1 MSYTAFAS
9 LVTLALFVGMVL
21 LLEGCRRIGVRRMAN
36 DPKGAQAG
44 TGAVDGAVFAL
55 RGLLIAFTF
64 SGAAVRFDQRRSLIV
79 QETNDIGTAYLR
91 LDLLP
96 PSAQPALRDL
106 FRRYLDSR
114 LEVYR
119 RLPDIEAARAEL
131 ARSNELQ
138 GEIWS
143 RAVAASRMNEA
154 PPAANMLLRNRLA
167 PRSPAPPC
175 LLYTSRCV

>member
-1 MSYTAFAS
+1 M
-9 LVTLALFVGMVL
+9 
-21 LLEGCRRIGVRRMAN
+21 
-36 DPKGAQAG
+36 
-44 TGAVDGAVFAL
+44 FAL
-55 RGLLIAFTF
+55 LGLLIAFTF

-167 PRSPAPPC
+167 PRSPAPP
-175 LLYTSRCV
+175 LNQAAAGSGGAELRLRRSAITLAR